1 MPHDYKQ
8 YIRFILLFCL
18 LLLPNIAT
26 AFLSIDLNYSVI
38 KQLGY
43 LLIVFVLL
51 LIPLLF
57 LKTKPYFIVEGI
69 FNVLLSPIEFASL
82 YLNKQSTTPLF
93 IKTILS
99 TNFGEAQELLQSFW
113 WVVAIV
119 IVGWIL
125 YCFLL
130 VKIPNVSLLKGK
142 YKTYAFA
149 FCGAV
154 LFCVYIGQF
163 FLIRHIMPTKTLR
176 ASFAETNSCFLMK
189 FDKIFPCNI
198 YIGAYAWFSDTRE
211 WEKAQQQV
219 ASFRFGIQPRQDMTS
234 ACYILYIGEAAR
246 YDHFQV
252 NGYHRPTTPYLDTC
266 SNILSFSNIYA
277 QANLTGYSVPFIL
290 TRATPSN
297 PEIIYQE
304 KSIVEAFSEAGYQT
318 AFVEKNASSPFIMR
332 ILNTCDYHFLYSS
345 GIDGNANYD
354 TEMLVN
360 VKEAYSD
367 KAQMMVLHGLGSHFK
382 YSMRYPASEAYF
394 LPAMTARDGY
404 NASEANKE
412 SIINAYDN
420 TIRYTDKALGELIE
434 WGKSL
439 HRPVVILYLSDHG
452 ESLWDDERKLALHG
466 SYQMAE
472 AEYHI
477 PFIIWYSN
485 EYAAMYPNKVA
496 YLKTNKH
503 ITQTSGI
510 AFHTLLDIADIH
522 EATDSTQS
530 ACSPY
535 IVTRDSFPV
544 WNGKGETVTYIV
556 NPQK

>member
-8 YIRFILLFCL
+8 YIRFILLFFL
-18 LLLPNIAT
+18 LLLPNLAT
-26 AFLSIDLNYSVI
+26 AFLSIDLNYSIV
-38 KQLGY
+38 KQSGY
-43 LLIVFVLL
+43 LLMVSILILL
-51 LIPLLF
+51 PLLF
-57 LKTKPYFIVEGI
+57 LKAKTYFIIEGI
-69 FNVLLSPIEFASL
+69 FSFILSSIEFASL

-99 TNFGEAQELLQSFW
+99 TNFGEARELLQSFW
-113 WVVAIV
+113 WVVVVV
-119 IVGWIL
+119 IVSWIL
-125 YCFLL
+125 YCYLL
-130 VKIPNVSLLKGK
+130 VRIPNISLLKGK
-142 YKTYAFA
+142 YKTFTIV
-149 FCGAV
+149 FCCAA
-154 LFCVYIGQF
+154 LLCIYIGQF
-163 FLIRHIMPTKTLR
+163 CMIRHIMPTKNLR
-176 ASFAETNSCFLMK
+176 TSIAETNSCFLMK

-211 WEKAQQQV
+211 WEKAQQRV
-219 ASFRFGIQPRQDMTS
+219 ASFRFGIQPRQDLTS
-234 ACYILYIGEAAR
+234 ACYILYIGESAR

-252 NGYHRPTTPYLDTC
+252 NGYHRPTSPYLDTC
-266 SNILSFSNIYA
+266 SNIISFSNIYA

-290 TRATPSN
+290 TRATPTN

-304 KSIVEAFSEAGYQT
+304 KSLVEAFGEAGYQT
-318 AFVEKNASSPFIMR
+318 AFIEKNASSPFIMR
-332 ILNTCDYHFLYSS
+332 ILNTCNYHFLYSS

-360 VKEAYSD
+360 VKEAYFD
-367 KAQMMVLHGLGSHFK
+367 QAHMMVLHSLGSHFK
-382 YSMRYPASEAYF
+382 YSLRYPESEAYF
-394 LPAMTARDGY
+394 QPAMTTRDGY

-420 TIRYTDKALGELIE
+420 TIRYTDKALGELID

-439 HRPVVILYLSDHG
+439 HRPMVILYLSDHG
-452 ESLWDDERKLALHG
+452 ESLWDDERKLVLHG
-466 SYQMAE
+466 SYQLAE

-496 YLKTNKH
+496 QLKTNKH